1 MNQLRS
7 LAALSVLSV
16 AAGIASAASV
26 AVDPAATQQSIVGFG
41 GGSVYY
47 QNWILGMS
55 EKNQEALFDTAFTG
69 LNLSLLRMGNW
80 LQSDAA
86 LTNSADSLAADIK
99 IAQAAKK
106 RLGDHMKIEMSSWS
120 APAKLKPSNSVNGKD
135 GNGNKSNNTL
145 IKASGDKYGAYA
157 YTDFANW
164 WKQSLQAYH
173 TAGIVPDYISLQN
186 EPDMEADYA
195 ETLFDPAESGEVAG
209 YKQALNAVYDAVK
222 TMPNAP
228 KILGPEP
235 LGIGYNNFQ
244 KYMSELD
251 ETKLN
256 GYAYHIYHAGDGNDN
271 SGNNY
276 LKPEN
281 FRKSMSAIGTAYG
294 AKNKPIIMTEFC
306 NMLDKTREED
316 MVGLA
321 HIMQVGFTDGKLG
334 GYIAWELF
342 WGEGRGQ
349 LIGVCAAGW
358 GSCKNDSI
366 VIGPEYHA
374 MRHYSKFVN
383 PGWKVVTSAADEAAL
398 KTVAFASP
406 AGDSVS
412 VIIINTGATA
422 LKLDNPAISGM
433 GIVTA
438 VQSKENGLKSKNI
451 TVASCTMLPARSITT
466 LVYKKGAAAPAAT
479 TCSDETTDASYID
492 PVVTPAADVVIV
504 DYSTTTDVST
514 WKAMNEALGTVT
526 YNAGTLDGV
535 TGYAEVP
542 LAGCEQAECGYQS
555 QLMNIVDEAAAAALG
570 SCAELKIT
578 MRSADASNAY
588 VNVGGAAGSSWIDYQ
603 YGRPASASK
612 WSETTVDLENEGQNG
627 STALTFN
634 SDASGIYIA
643 KIVATGCTSTPIRKV
658 QAFKADD
665 SHMMAQIFDLNG
677 NLVWTGLKG
686 AAMARNGTLRIKVRQ
701 GSYIVKT
708 NAGIVKAIKK

>member
-1 MNQLRS
+1 MIRLRP
-7 LAALSVLSV
+7 LAALSALSV
-16 AAGIASAASV
+16 AATMASAASV
-26 AVDPAATQQSIVGFG
+26 TVNPTATQQSVVGFG

-47 QNWILGMS
+47 QGWILGMS

-86 LTNSADSLAADIK
+86 LANSADSLAADIK
-99 IAQAAKK
+99 IVKAAKQ
-106 RLGDHMKIEMSSWS
+106 RLGDHVKIEMSSWS

-145 IKASGDKYGAYA
+145 NKASGDKYGAYA
-157 YTDFANW
+157 YTEFANW
-164 WKQSLQAYH
+164 WKQSLQAYNA
-173 TAGIVPDYISLQN
+173 AGIVPDYISLQN

-195 ETLFDPAESGEVAG
+195 ETLFDPTEGEVAG

-251 ETKLN
+251 ETKLD

-358 GSCKNDSI
+358 GSCKKDSI

-406 AGDSVS
+406 ASDSVS
-412 VIIINTGATA
+412 VIVINTGATA
-422 LKLDNPAISGM
+422 LKLDNPVISGM

-451 TVASCTMLPARSITT
+451 TISDCTMLPAKSITT
-466 LVYKKGAAAPAAT
+466 LVFKKGAAPAAVAPGCT
-479 TCSDETTDASYID
+479 DETTDASYTE

-504 DYSTTTDVST
+504 DYSTTTDVTT
-514 WKAMNEALGTVT
+514 WQAMSDDLGSVT

-542 LAGCEQAECGYQS
+542 LAGCEQADCGYKS
-555 QLMNIVDEAAAAALG
+555 QLFNISDAAASALG

-578 MRSADASNAY
+578 MRSAGSANAY
-588 VNVGGAAGSSWIDYQ
+588 VNVGGAAGSSWLDYQ
-603 YGRPASASK
+603 YGRPANASK

-634 SDASGIYIA
+634 SDAEGIYIA
-643 KIVATGCTSTPIRKV
+643 KIVATGCTSSPIHQVRKF
-658 QAFKADD
+658 QTDD
-665 SHMMAQIFDLNG
+665 SHLMAQVFDLNG

-686 AAMARNGTLRIKVRQ
+686 VAMAKNGVLRIKVRQ

-708 NAGIVKAIKK
+708 SAGIEKAIKK

>member
-1 MNQLRS
+1 MIRLRP
-7 LAALSVLSV
+7 LAALSALSV
-16 AAGIASAASV
+16 AATMAGAASV
-26 AVDPAATQQSIVGFG
+26 TVNPAATQQSVVGFG

-47 QNWILGMS
+47 QGWILGMS

-86 LTNSADSLAADIK
+86 LANSADSLAADIK
-99 IAQAAKK
+99 IVKAAKQ
-106 RLGDHMKIEMSSWS
+106 RLGDHVKIEMSSWS

-145 IKASGDKYGAYA
+145 NKASGDKYGAYA

-164 WKQSLQAYH
+164 WKQSLQAYNA
-173 TAGIVPDYISLQN
+173 AGIVPDYISLQN

-195 ETLFDPAESGEVAG
+195 ETLFDPTEGEVAG

-235 LGIGYNNFQ
+235 LGIGYDNFQ

-251 ETKLN
+251 ETKLD
-256 GYAYHIYHAGDGNDN
+256 GYAYHIYHAGDGNNN

-281 FRKSMSAIGTAYG
+281 FRKSMSAIGTTYG

-358 GSCKNDSI
+358 GSCKKDSI

-383 PGWKVVTSAADEAAL
+383 PGWKVVTSTADDAAL

-412 VIIINTGATA
+412 VIVINTGATA
-422 LKLDNPAISGM
+422 QKLDNPVISGM

-451 TVASCTMLPARSITT
+451 TISDCTMLPAKSITT
-466 LVYKKGAAAPAAT
+466 LVYKKGAAPAAVAPGCT
-479 TCSDETTDASYID
+479 DETTDAGYIE

-514 WKAMNEALGTVT
+514 WKAMNDALGTVT

-555 QLMNIVDEAAAAALG
+555 QLFNISDAAAAALG

-578 MRSADASNAY
+578 MRSAEASNAY
-588 VNVGGAAGSSWIDYQ
+588 VNVGGAAGSSWLDYQ
-603 YGRPASASK
+603 YGRPANAGK

-643 KIVATGCTSTPIRKV
+643 KIVATGCVSTPIRQVRKFNV
-658 QAFKADD
+658 NQNDEVRL
-665 SHMMAQIFDLNG
+665 FDLQG
-677 NLVWTGLKG
+677 NMIWRGFRS
-686 AAMARNGTLRIKVRQ
+686 AALNTDGTLRLDVQQ
-701 GSYIVKT
+701 GMYILKSSGNT
-708 NAGIVKAIKK
+708 AIKTIKK

>member
-1 MNQLRS
+1 MIRLRP
-7 LAALSVLSV
+7 LAALSALSV
-16 AAGIASAASV
+16 AATMASAASV
-26 AVDPAATQQSIVGFG
+26 TVNPSATQQSIVGFG

-47 QNWILGMS
+47 QGWILGMA
-55 EKNQEALFDTAFTG
+55 EENQEALFDTAFTG
-69 LNLSLLRMGNW
+69 LNLSFLRMGNW

-86 LTNSADSLAADIK
+86 LANSADSLAADIK
-99 IAQAAKK
+99 IVQAAKK
-106 RLGDHMKIEMSSWS
+106 RLGDHLKIEMSSWS
-120 APAKLKPSNSVNGKD
+120 APAKLKPSNSVNGND

-145 IKASGDKYGAYA
+145 NKASGDKYGAYA

-164 WKQSLQAYH
+164 WKQSLQAYNA
-173 TAGIVPDYISLQN
+173 AGIVPDYISLQN

-195 ETLFDPAESGEVAG
+195 ETLFDPTESGEVAG

-222 TMPNAP
+222 TLPNAP

-235 LGIGYNNFQ
+235 LGIGYDNFQ
-244 KYMSELD
+244 KYMAELD
-251 ETKLN
+251 ESKLD
-256 GYAYHIYHAGDGNDN
+256 GYAYHIYHAGDGKNN

-276 LKPEN
+276 LAPEN
-281 FRKSMSAIGTAYG
+281 FRKSMTAIGTAYG
-294 AKNKPIIMTEFC
+294 AKNKPIVMTEFC

-349 LIGVCAAGW
+349 LIGVCAKGW
-358 GSCKNDSI
+358 GSCKKDSV

-383 PGWKVVTSAADEAAL
+383 PGWKVVTSAADEADL
-398 KTVAFASP
+398 KSVAFASST
-406 AGDSVS
+406 GDSLS
-412 VIIINTGATA
+412 VIVINTGSTA
-422 LKLDNPAISGM
+422 IKLDNPAISGM

-451 TVASCTMLPARSITT
+451 TASSCTMLPAKSITS

-479 TCSDETTDASYID
+479 TCSDETTDTNYQE
-492 PVVTPAADVVIV
+492 PVITPAADVVIV

-514 WKAMNEALGTVT
+514 WQAMNDALGTVT
-526 YNAGTLDGV
+526 YNPGTLDGV

-555 QLMNIVDEAAAAALG
+555 QLMNIADEAAAAALG
-570 SCAELKIT
+570 NCAELKIT
-578 MRSADASNAY
+578 MRSAGASNAY
-588 VNVGGAAGSSWIDYQ
+588 VNVGAAAGSSWVDYQ
-603 YGRPASASK
+603 YGRPASAGK
-612 WSETTVDLENEGQNG
+612 WSETTVDLEAEGQNG

-634 SDASGIYIA
+634 SDAEGIYIA
-643 KIVATGCTSTPIRKV
+643 KIVATGCTSTPIQKVRKF
-658 QAFKADD
+658 QAND
-665 SHMMAQIFDLNG
+665 SHMAAQLFDLNG
-677 NLVWTGLKG
+677 NMIWSGLKG
-686 AAMARNGTLRIKVRQ
+686 SALNANGTIRLDVQR
-701 GSYIVKT
+701 GTYLLKT
-708 NAGIVKAIKK
+708 KAGVVKAVKK